1 MYVVQE
7 MKEPVTFEHPFYN
20 LHPSIYISRIGWFN
34 YLDVKRSILAINA
47 MSETLH
53 ELALIIVAQ
62 AKEADLQAL
71 QTEHQRQL
79 DLLNTKYQQIEDNI
93 QIGNIKMKT
102 DIRLILIRKEEQN
115 ALKQTLH
122 SPLRI
127 FYENFMIQ
135 IVH

>member
-7 MKEPVTFEHPFYN
+7 MKMPVTFEHPFYN
-20 LHPSIYISRIGWFN
+20 LYPFIYISRIGWFN

>member
-1 MYVVQE
+1 
-7 MKEPVTFEHPFYN
+7 
-20 LHPSIYISRIGWFN
+20 
-34 YLDVKRSILAINA
+34 

-115 ALKQTLH
+115 AL
-122 SPLRI
+122 
-127 FYENFMIQ
+127 
-135 IVH
+135 

>member
-1 MYVVQE
+1 
-7 MKEPVTFEHPFYN
+7 
-20 LHPSIYISRIGWFN
+20 
-34 YLDVKRSILAINA
+34 